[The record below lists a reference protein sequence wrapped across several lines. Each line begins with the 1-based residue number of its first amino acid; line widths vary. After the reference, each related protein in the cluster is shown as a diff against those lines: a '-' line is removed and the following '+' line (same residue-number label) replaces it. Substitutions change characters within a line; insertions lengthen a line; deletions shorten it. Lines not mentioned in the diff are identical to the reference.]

1 MYSKELD
8 RLIEMAPN
16 IGTIRLYNKLIK
28 MEQFKGGV
36 MVTRKYLAEELN
48 LSQPYVSDIIRWLIK
63 AEFIKENILNGQTQ
77 FILNKLDEST
87 NNDCV
92 KVEHK
97 QENHQPKQ
105 EIIKKGG
112 KTITR
117 MMVEGF

>member
-8 RLIEMAPN
+8 KLIEIAPN
-16 IGTIRLYNKLIK
+16 IGTIRLYNKLSK

-48 LSQPYVSDIIRWLIK
+48 LSQPYVGDIIKWLIK

-77 FILNKLDEST
+77 FILNKLDESD
-87 NNDCV
+87 NKSEE
-92 KVEHK
+92 KVEPQQK
-97 QENHQPKQ
+97 NSQPKPTV
-105 EIIKKGG
+105 IRKGG

-117 MMVEGF
+117 FEIPD

>member
-16 IGTIRLYNKLIK
+16 IGTIRLYNKLSK

-48 LSQPYVSDIIRWLIK
+48 LSQPYVGDIIKWLIK

-77 FILNKLDEST
+77 FILNKLDES
-87 NNDCV
+87 V
-92 KVEHK
+92 KENSVKEEKSQISQQTK
-97 QENHQPKQ
+97 QEVVR
-105 EIIKKGG
+105 KGG
-112 KTITR
+112 KTVIRT
-117 MMVEGF
+117 MIPDF